1 VAKNDPLAMLS
12 TVPIFEGLSKKELTE
27 IHRAAKDVTHRQG
40 HTLAREGEAGVGFF
54 LILDG
59 KAAVKVGERTV
70 KPMGPGDFFGEI
82 SLIDGGPRT
91 ATVTAETDVR
101 TLGITPWTF
110 KRLIEQNPA
119 IAAKMLKVMA
129 SRLRSAAKRPID

>member
-1 VAKNDPLAMLS
+1 VAKTDPVAMLS
-12 TVPIFEGLSKKELTE
+12 SVPIFEGLSKKELNE
-27 IHRAAKDVTHRQG
+27 ILRAAKDVTHRQG
-40 HTLAREGEAGVGFF
+40 HILAREGEAGVGFF

-59 KAAVKVGERTV
+59 RASVKVGERSV
-70 KPMGPGDFFGEI
+70 RPMSTGDFFGEI

-129 SRLRSAAKRPID
+129 NRLRANARKPLD

>member
-1 VAKNDPLAMLS
+1 VAKTDPVAMLS
-12 TVPIFEGLSKKELTE
+12 SVPIFEGLSKKELNE
-27 IHRAAKDVTHRQG
+27 IFRAAKDVTHRQG
-40 HTLAREGEAGVGFF
+40 HILAREGEAGVGFF
-54 LILDG
+54 LILEG
-59 KAAVKVGERTV
+59 RASVKVGERSV
-70 KPMGPGDFFGEI
+70 RPMGAGDFFGEI

-129 SRLRSAAKRPID
+129 SRLRANARKPLD